1 MTFRYTSPTKERK
14 RGRTEGGRGGNEE
27 IKGGRVVREGGKIK
41 IEMYAGC
48 KKCILST
55 QCEEEDN
62 N

>member
-14 RGRTEGGRGGNEE
+14 RGRTEGGE
-27 IKGGRVVREGGKIK
+27 IKGERVVREGGKIK